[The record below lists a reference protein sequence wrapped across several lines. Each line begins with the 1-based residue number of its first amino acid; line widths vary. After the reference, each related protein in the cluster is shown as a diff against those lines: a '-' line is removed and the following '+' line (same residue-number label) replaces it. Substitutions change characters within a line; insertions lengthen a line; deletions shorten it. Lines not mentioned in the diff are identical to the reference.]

1 MGKRAAREKR
11 LARLEEEA
19 RRSPR
24 SYARKLMAVALLGY
38 GALLACLLVFLV
50 LPLGVLLALLFTDV
64 PTAPG
69 LVFLLLPLVV
79 GVALLRALWFRFVP
93 PEGIALRDDEAPALR
108 EEIERLRTIVGAPP
122 LSGILVDGEL
132 NAGMA
137 TLPRAAGL
145 LGHRHYLVLGL
156 PLLRLLDRD
165 ELAAVIAHEL
175 GHAGAGSAGFDGWI
189 QRMRL
194 SLLRMLDVDDGHV
207 STSYGYVMRRALQ
220 WYAPY
225 LEAFVRARGRELEF
239 QADAAAVR
247 ATSVEVEA
255 STGLRIE
262 LAMQRRAAHAD
273 RSLRAIARH
282 QSHPPAQPQA
292 WMSAIDARERRADP
306 ARILAIAARER
317 HAHDSHPVLARRLEA
332 IGAQPVLREP
342 GPPAVSLLGDAAD
355 RIERA
360 LDMQWRDALRAQ
372 WAAWHDEA
380 ETGRARLS
388 ELEAMPRFDVAQ
400 ALEHAAL
407 ASMLRHDADA
417 VALHRRVVDAA
428 DDSAMAHMRLAD
440 ALADAGDA
448 AAADHFRRALAL
460 DEGALRPV
468 LALVETRLRDPDLDA
483 ALVAALE
490 PLRAELAP
498 RARMLDAREG
508 VHDETDDGDDFLPH
522 ALDHDALAGLRR
534 TLASHAKVAR
544 AWVVRRRMDMAEA
557 APHFV
562 VLVDWRG
569 SVAGEAA
576 GIALLARA
584 LKLPGSHAVCT
595 GSNDKAL
602 ARRIRAV
609 GDAPV
614 YRR

>member
-1 MGKRAAREKR
+1 MGRRTTRERR

-24 SYARKLMAVALLGY
+24 SYARKLLAVALLGY
-38 GALLACLLVFLV
+38 GALLACLLLFLV
-50 LPLGVLLALLFTDV
+50 LPLGVLAAVLFTD
-64 PTAPG
+64 APAAPA
-69 LVFLLLPLVV
+69 LVFLLLPLIA
-79 GVALLRALWFRFVP
+79 GVALLRALWFRFAP

-108 EEIERLRTIVGAPP
+108 EEIERLRQRVGAPT
-122 LSGILVDGEL
+122 LSGIVIDGEL
-132 NAGMA
+132 NAALA

-156 PLLRLLDRD
+156 PLMRLLDRD

-194 SLLRMLDVDDGHV
+194 SLLRTLDAGDGNMP
-207 STSYGYVMRRALQ
+207 TGYGYVMQRVLQ

-239 QADAAAVR
+239 QADAVAAR
-247 ATSVEVEA
+247 ATSVEIEA

-273 RSLRAIARH
+273 RSLRAMARH
-282 QSHPPAQPQA
+282 QSHPPAQPHA
-292 WMSAIDARERRADP
+292 WMSGIDARERPADP

-317 HAHDSHPVLARRLEA
+317 HAHDSHPLLARRLEA
-332 IGAQPVLREP
+332 IGAKPVLRQP
-342 GPPAVSLLGDAAD
+342 GAPAVSLLGDAAD

-360 LDMQWRDALRAQ
+360 LDTQWRDALRTP
-372 WAAWHDEA
+372 WAGWHAEA
-380 ETGRARLS
+380 ASGRARLS
-388 ELEAMPRFDVAQ
+388 ELEALPRFEVAE

-407 ASMLRHDADA
+407 ASVLRHGADA
-417 VALHRRVVDAA
+417 VALHRRVAAAA

-440 ALADAGDA
+440 ALAEAGEG
-448 AAADHFRRALAL
+448 AAADHFRQALAL
-460 DEGALRPV
+460 DAGALRPV
-468 LALVETRLRDPDLDA
+468 LAMVDTRLRDPDLDA
-483 ALVAALE
+483 AVVAALE
-490 PLRAELAP
+490 PLQAELAP
-498 RARMLDAREG
+498 QVRMLDAREG
-508 VHDETDDGDDFLPH
+508 AAGEAGDDDFLPH
-522 ALDHDALAGLRR
+522 ALDGDALAGLRR
-534 TLASHAKVAR
+534 TLSAHAKVAR

-557 APHFV
+557 VPHFV

-576 GIALLARA
+576 GIALLAKA

-602 ARRIRAV
+602 ARRVRAIT
-609 GDAPV
+609 DAAV